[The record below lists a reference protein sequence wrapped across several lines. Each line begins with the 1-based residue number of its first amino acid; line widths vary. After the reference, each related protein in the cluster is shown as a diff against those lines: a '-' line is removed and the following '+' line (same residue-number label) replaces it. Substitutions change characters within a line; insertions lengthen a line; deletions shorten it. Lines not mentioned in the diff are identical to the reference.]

1 MGYITRT
8 SSGGLMPD
16 TEYRIGSLEKK
27 MDTVCSDVKQILEN
41 HLPHIQ
47 SDIVQV
53 KTELRIFG
61 AIILLAIGALI
72 KVVLG

>member
-1 MGYITRT
+1 MGHITRT

>member
-41 HLPHIQ
+41 HLPHMQ

>member
-16 TEYRIGSLEKK
+16 IEYRIGSLEKK
-27 MDTVCSDVKQILEN
+27 MDTVCSDVKKILEN
-41 HLPHIQ
+41 HLPHMQ

>member
-1 MGYITRT
+1 
-8 SSGGLMPD
+8 MPD

-41 HLPHIQ
+41 HLPHMQ

>member
-1 MGYITRT
+1 
-8 SSGGLMPD
+8 MPD